1 MMSRT
6 RVHNLNI
13 SLDGYAAGEHVTM
26 DAPIGGAEQLFAQF
40 DGGVIH
46 GIQHGDGPVTVT
58 QALTA
63 TWSQGVGAEIM
74 GRRKFG
80 PQSGPWNEDDWR
92 GWWGDA
98 PPFRTPV
105 FVLTHYEQPPIEF
118 DNGTSFHFID
128 AAPDEAVARA
138 KEAAN
143 RQDVRL
149 GGGPTT
155 IRQFLGA
162 DLVDFMH
169 LIIQPLV
176 LGHGISL
183 WAELGDIHRRF
194 DVHSVATPDGQ
205 VHQFWNRTA
214 DRPTELR

>member
-1 MMSRT
+1 MSRT

-13 SLDGYAAGEHVTM
+13 SLDGFAAGEYVTR
-26 DAPIGGAEQLFAQF
+26 DAPIGGAEELFAGF
-40 DGGVIH
+40 DGRVIH
-46 GIQHGDGPVTVT
+46 GIHHGDGPFRLE

-63 TWSQGVGAEIM
+63 AWSQGVGAEIM

-80 PQSGPWNEDDWR
+80 PQSGSWGEDDWR

-105 FVLTHYEQPPIEF
+105 FVLTHYPHPPISF
-118 DNGTSFHFID
+118 DNGTSFYFID
-128 AAPDEAVARA
+128 ASPQDALARA

-143 RQDVRL
+143 GQDVRL

-155 IRQFLGA
+155 IRQFLQA

-169 LIIQPLV
+169 LVIQPLV
-176 LGHGISL
+176 LGRGISL
-183 WAELGDIHRRF
+183 WEGLDHIQRRF
-194 DVHSVATPDGQ
+194 DIQSVATPDGR
-205 VHQFWNRTA
+205 VHQFWNRTTA
-214 DRPTELR
+214 

>member
-1 MMSRT
+1 MSRT

-105 FVLTHYEQPPIEF
+105 FVLTHYEHPPIEF
-118 DNGTSFHFID
+118 DNGTSFTSSTQR
-128 AAPDEAVARA
+128 PT
-138 KEAAN
+138 
-143 RQDVRL
+143 RL
-149 GGGPTT
+149 SRGP
-155 IRQFLGA
+155 
-162 DLVDFMH
+162 
-169 LIIQPLV
+169 
-176 LGHGISL
+176 
-183 WAELGDIHRRF
+183 RRR
-194 DVHSVATPDGQ
+194 
-205 VHQFWNRTA
+205 RTA
-214 DRPTELR
+214 RMYASAEARPPSVSSWGPISSTSCTS

>member
-1 MMSRT
+1 
-6 RVHNLNI
+6 VHNLNI
-13 SLDGYAAGEHVTM
+13 SLDGLAAGEHVTL
-26 DAPIGGAEQLFAQF
+26 DAPIGGAEQLFAGF
-40 DGGVIH
+40 DGRVIH
-46 GIQHGDGPVTVT
+46 GIHHGDGPFHLQ

-63 TWSQGVGAEIM
+63 AWSQGVGAEIM

-80 PQSGPWNEDDWR
+80 PQSGPWGEDDWR

-105 FVLTHYEQPPIEF
+105 FVLTHHPRPSMSF

-128 AAPDEAVARA
+128 ASPHDALARA

-143 RQDVRL
+143 GQDVRL

-155 IRQFLGA
+155 IRQFLQA

-169 LIIQPLV
+169 LVIQPLV
-176 LGHGISL
+176 LGRGMSL
-183 WAELGDIHRRF
+183 WEGLDDIQRRF
-194 DVHSVATPDGQ
+194 DIESVATPDGR
-205 VHQFWNRTA
+205 VHQFWNRTTA
-214 DRPTELR
+214 